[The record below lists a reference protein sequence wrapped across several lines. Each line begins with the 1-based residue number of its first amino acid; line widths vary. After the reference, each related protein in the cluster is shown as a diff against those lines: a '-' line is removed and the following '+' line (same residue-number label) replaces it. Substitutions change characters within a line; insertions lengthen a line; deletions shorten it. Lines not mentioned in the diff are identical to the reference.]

1 MDITGVV
8 LGAEVADINADYS
21 PEIYIYVREPGPQ
34 KRMSLVAFCANNKN
48 SLSMNYLPLIE
59 LSMEPY

>member
-1 MDITGVV
+1 MV
-8 LGAEVADINADYS
+8 LGAEVADMNADYS

-34 KRMSLVAFCANNKN
+34 KRMSFVAFCANNKN
-48 SLSMNYLPLIE
+48 SLSINYLPLIE